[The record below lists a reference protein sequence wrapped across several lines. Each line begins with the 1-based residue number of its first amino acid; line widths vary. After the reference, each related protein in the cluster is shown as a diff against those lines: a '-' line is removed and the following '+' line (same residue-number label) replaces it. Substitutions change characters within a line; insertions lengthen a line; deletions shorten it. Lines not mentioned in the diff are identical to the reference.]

1 MFLLVNSAIV
11 CRVSLDE
18 EFSCV
23 RVQSCFGVDPVLD
36 CYMYP
41 GGEEEGGGG
50 GVGRGGVALPKVA
63 GKLVDFAFSSPL
75 LFMLHQSN
83 VVCILTFVVR
93 CTKCVRTC

>member
-1 MFLLVNSAIV
+1 M
-11 CRVSLDE
+11 
-18 EFSCV
+18 
-23 RVQSCFGVDPVLD
+23 RVQSCFGVDTVLD

-41 GGEEEGGGG
+41 GGEEEEGGGG

-83 VVCILTFVVR
+83 VVCILTYLCCRVYKMR
-93 CTKCVRTC
+93 AYMYICVCMYSTMYVQGIISRS